1 MAIEVDG
8 ARLESGV
15 GSASFNGTSLT
26 RIDKDATTVWLAP
39 NDSRTCCCAKFID
52 LMGISD
58 YRVIQFGDDT
68 VNDEIVLKMHI
79 DYDPN
84 VSMTYELC
92 ACVYICACY
101 CYGTAPGTCATT
113 YCTGSWCG
121 SLGCKTIE
129 SGQCKYGC
137 WDTEAHHINISG
149 PSNVCC
155 SNADYGSR
163 IKLKLINHT
172 MGVESDWQNWSTGS
186 TNTHFYV

>member
-1 MAIEVDG
+1 MAIVVDG

-39 NDSRTCCCAKFID
+39 NDSKTCCCAKFMD
-52 LMGISD
+52 FPDG
-58 YRVIQFGDDT
+58 IQFGDDT
-68 VNDEIVLKMHI
+68 VNDEIVLKMHM

-92 ACVYICACY
+92 ACVYVCACY
-101 CYGTAPGTCATT
+101 CYGTAPGTCVSD
-113 YCTGSWCG
+113 CRTGSWCG
-121 SLGCKTIE
+121 SLGCKTIAA
-129 SGQCKYGC
+129 GQCYYGC
-137 WDTEAHHINISG
+137 WDTEAHRVDIRRPTNICY
-149 PSNVCC
+149 V
-155 SNADYGSR
+155 NAGYGSS

-186 TNTHFYV
+186 TQTHFYV